1 MNPEGR
7 WPADDPRRIFVDG
20 AKWWEFHSTGFTMW
34 RRDIDLAEAEAERRF
49 PYKPEELWPPR

>member
-49 PYKPEELWPPR
+49 P